1 MTVAY
6 ERKQLAEGIFSTT
19 VVDKKFKSNQIRV
32 RFLTPL
38 SPETAAEQAL
48 AVGMLS
54 MCCKKYPTL
63 AALSAR
69 RAELYGTGIGSD
81 ITRSGDLQVLS
92 LSVSAID
99 SRYALEGED
108 VNALALELLLGCLFE
123 PNAENGA
130 FEESMFRIRKKD
142 LLDTILAEINNKRG
156 YAISQ
161 ARKLMF
167 EGESAAYAAYGELK
181 EAEMVTAESAYRA
194 YCRLLEE
201 AQIELYFIGGSA
213 QPEAEAKLLDAF
225 SKIRR
230 APRSVEFL
238 TPSPCKAEVRCAEEQ
253 LDVEQSKL
261 VLALKY
267 DYTNPLMM
275 RLMNTVL
282 GGGSTVSK
290 LFVNVREK
298 MSLCYYCA
306 SSLAPTKRTLLIDS
320 GIAIEKREIA
330 QQAILDQI
338 RAICDGDFSEE
349 DIDNAARTISD
360 DIGAVGDT
368 PSSWV
373 GWYFDR
379 LTMNEFIT
387 PQEMLDR
394 LSAALAPENRAETRA
409 EIIKAAKSLK
419 LDTVYL
425 MQQREEA

>member
-19 VVDKKFKSNQIRV
+19 VVDEKFKSNQIRV

-38 SPETAAEQAL
+38 SQTTAAEQAI

-54 MCCKKYPTL
+54 MCSKQYPTL
-63 AALSAR
+63 ADLSAR
-69 RAELYGTGIGSD
+69 RAELYGTILASD
-81 ITRSGDLQVLS
+81 ITRAGDLQVLS

-108 VNALALELLLGCLFE
+108 VNALALELLLGCLFD
-123 PNAENGA
+123 PNAADGA
-130 FEESMFRIRKKD
+130 FDDGMFRIRKKD

-167 EGESAAYAAYGELK
+167 EGESAAYTAYGELK
-181 EAEMVTAESAYRA
+181 EAEAVTAQSAYRA
-194 YCRLLEE
+194 YQRLLTD
-201 AQIELYFIGGSA
+201 AQIELYFVGGSP
-213 QPEAEAKLLDAF
+213 QPEAEKKLLETF
-225 SKIRR
+225 SSIRR
-230 APRSVEFL
+230 APKTVEFL
-238 TPSPCKAEVRCAEEQ
+238 TPSPCKAEVRTASERM
-253 LDVEQSKL
+253 DVEQSKL

-267 DYTNPLMM
+267 DYTDPLMM
-275 RLMNTVL
+275 RLMNTIL

-306 SSLAPTKRTLLIDS
+306 SSLAMTKRTLLIDS
-320 GIAIEKREIA
+320 GIALEKAEIA
-330 QQAILDQI
+330 KQAILDQI
-338 RAICDGDFSEE
+338 TAICNGDFSEE
-349 DIDNAARTISD
+349 DMDNAARTISD
-360 DIGAVGDT
+360 DVGAVGDT

-373 GWYFDR
+373 GWCFDR
-379 LTMNEFIT
+379 LTMQDALT
-387 PQEMLDR
+387 PQEYLAQLRD
-394 LSAALAPENRAETRA
+394 ALTPEHRAQTRE
-409 EIIKAAKSLK
+409 EIIRAAKSLK

>member
-6 ERKQLAEGIFSTT
+6 QRKQLAEGLFSTT
-19 VVDKKFKSNQIRV
+19 VIDEKFKSNQIRV

-38 SPETAAEQAL
+38 SQETAAEQAL
-48 AVGMLS
+48 AIGMLS
-54 MCCKKYPTL
+54 MCSKQYPTL

-69 RAELYGTGIGSD
+69 RAELYGTGLGSD

-123 PNAENGA
+123 PSAENGA

-142 LLDTILAEINNKRG
+142 LVDTILAEINNKRG

-167 EGESAAYAAYGELK
+167 EGEDAACAAYGELK
-181 EAEMVTAESAYRA
+181 EAEAVTPQSAYQA
-194 YCRLLEE
+194 YRRLLEE
-201 AQIELYFIGGSA
+201 AQVELYFVGGSK
-213 QPEAEAKLLDAF
+213 QPEAERKLAEAF
-225 SKIRR
+225 SRIRR
-230 APRSVEFL
+230 APKAVEFFL
-238 TPSPCKAEVRCAEEQ
+238 PSPCKAEVRRAAER

-267 DYTNPLMM
+267 DYDNPFIFK
-275 RLMNTVL
+275 LMNTIL

-306 SSLAPTKRTLLIDS
+306 SSIAVTKRTLLIDS
-320 GIAIEKREIA
+320 GIALEKAEIA
-330 QQAILDQI
+330 EQAILDQI
-338 RAICDGDFSEE
+338 RAIGDGDFSDE
-349 DIDNAARTISD
+349 DLENAVRTICD

-373 GWYFDR
+373 GWCFDR
-379 LTMNEFIT
+379 MVLNDPVM
-387 PQEMLDR
+387 PQEMIAR
-394 LSAALAPENRAETRA
+394 LKAAISPENLDETRS
-409 EIIKAAKSLK
+409 EIIKAAQSLK